1 MAIRAQV
8 FFSGREEEEEVVIE
22 ILWGRRR
29 RRRKPARESA
39 GGRRVQLHVNW
50 VLKEGRKEDR
60 DTKVSRLFCR
70 MEKERKIFFLKILSK
85 RKEVGAS

>member
-1 MAIRAQV
+1 M
-8 FFSGREEEEEVVIE
+8 E

-60 DTKVSRLFCR
+60 DTKVSRLF
-70 MEKERKIFFLKILSK
+70 LQDGK
-85 RKEVGAS
+85 RKKDLLSENSIKKKGGRNLLEQKLPK

>member
-1 MAIRAQV
+1 M
-8 FFSGREEEEEVVIE
+8 SGREEEEEEVVIE
-22 ILWGRRR
+22 FLWGRRR

-39 GGRRVQLHVNW
+39 GGRVQLHVNW

-85 RKEVGAS
+85 RKEVGTS